1 METTIGSRTEYI
13 EKTRDQIA
21 DRLDAVGNLLETIP
35 KHVRALKGIH
45 IPEGPAEI
53 LVQDT
58 KAVIE
63 TVETAIDA
71 VA

>member
-1 METTIGSRTEYI
+1 MNSDDEPRSPLSKDDPE
-13 EKTRDQIA
+13 EIA

-35 KHVRALKGIH
+35 GHVRAIEDIH
-45 IPEGPAEI
+45 VPEGQAEI

-58 KAVIE
+58 KAVIG

-71 VA
+71 IA